1 MDKLT
6 RTIELETRA
15 ADDKAR
21 TIPAVVSTS
30 TSVDRG
36 GWTEILSHKKSAVDL
51 SRAPLPLL
59 TGHDTRSVNIGL
71 VETLHLDGNKLRG
84 MVRLGHSKEA
94 DNLWPDI
101 QSGVVRGLSVGYTV
115 DEWQPGDD
123 ENTEVAVRWQP
134 HELSIIGVGLDP
146 NAGFNRNQHTGKT
159 TMTEKTKSTDD
170 DIIVQPHARWLA
182 AEKNRRVE
190 VRQMFEIHTRSGGET
205 IRALMDD
212 CLDDTSCS
220 AEQAS
225 KLLLRALGER
235 SGDPVAGD
243 YRQILNGGS
252 MSQRDMQET
261 GRRAY
266 GDLTARDT
274 LGEFSDAAT
283 DAILQ
288 RGGIKLEKPH
298 VAAADCSRMRM
309 SDIAET
315 VLRQYGTRTSGMSRD
330 QIIRKAL
337 STRGLISTS
346 SSDFPALLEN
356 IASKAL
362 NAGFVETPAIYR
374 KIARTGSLPDFK
386 EARRVAL
393 SDFSDLEIVYENGEY
408 KYGQFS
414 DFKETLQLVTYG
426 KMFNI
431 SRQALVND
439 DLGALTNIPRGMAQ
453 AAARVI
459 DDQVVSVLTTNAA
472 LNQDSTALFHAD
484 HSNLVAPGSGSAP
497 SVTSL
502 DAGFVSMKTQQA
514 PQGAVLDITPTL
526 LIVPAALETTSR
538 TLVQAINDPSGT
550 TLAEPNPFR
559 GRLEV
564 VSTARLD
571 ADDPLQWYLSA
582 DPRVVDTLEIAF
594 LDSQE
599 TPYLESRDGW
609 SQDGIEYKVRLDCVA
624 GALDYRG
631 LYQND
636 GD

>member
-1 MDKLT
+1 MEKLT
-6 RTIELETRA
+6 RTIELEIRA

-21 TIPAVVSTS
+21 TIPAVVSTN
-30 TSVDRG
+30 TPVDRG

-51 SRAPLPLL
+51 SRAPIPLL

-71 VETLHLDGNKLRG
+71 VEKLHLDGNKLRG
-84 MVRLGHSKEA
+84 TVRLGHSKEA
-94 DNLWPDI
+94 DNIWPDI

-115 DEWQPGDD
+115 DTWEPGDD
-123 ENTEVAVRWQP
+123 ENTEIAVRWQP

-146 NAGFNRNQHTGKT
+146 NAGFNRSLTREN
-159 TMTEKTKSTDD
+159 TMPDENTEKTNVTP
-170 DIIVQPHARWLA
+170 PHERWLKQ
-182 AEKNRRVE
+182 EKARRE
-190 VRQMFEIHTRSGGET
+190 EIRTLFQMHRGVDD
-205 IRALMDD
+205 LMDD
-212 CLDDTSCS
+212 CLDDPAIT
-220 AEQAS
+220 ADVAS
-225 KLLLRALGER
+225 KRLLRALGER
-235 SGDPVAGD
+235 SSESLAGD
-243 YRQILNGGS
+243 YRQAGGGS
-252 MSQRDMQET
+252 MSVRDMADT
-261 GRRAY
+261 GRTAY
-266 GDLTARDT
+266 GDWTAKDT
-274 LGEFSDAAT
+274 LGEFADAAT
-283 DAILQ
+283 DGILQ

-315 VLRQYGTRTSGMSRD
+315 MLRQFSVRTSGMSRD
-330 QIIRKAL
+330 QLIRKAL
-337 STRGLISTS
+337 STRGLIGTS

-356 IASKAL
+356 IATKAL

-374 KIARTGSLPDFK
+374 EIARTGSLPDFK
-386 EARRVAL
+386 EASRVAL

-459 DDQVVSVLTTNAA
+459 DDQVVSVLTTNAV
-472 LNQDSTALFHAD
+472 LNQDSTALFHAN

-502 DAGFVSMKTQQA
+502 DAGFVAMATQTG
-514 PQGAVLDITPTL
+514 PQGSILDITPAL
-526 LIVPAALETTSR
+526 LIVPVALDATAR
-538 TLVQAINDPSGT
+538 TLINAVNDPAGT
-550 TLAEPNPFR
+550 TIAEPNPFS
-559 GRLEV
+559 GRLKV
-564 VSTARLD
+564 ISTARLD

-582 DPRVVDTLEIAF
+582 DPRVVDTIEVAF
-594 LDSQE
+594 LDGQE
-599 TPYLESRDGW
+599 APFLESKDGW
-609 SQDGIEYKVRLDCVA
+609 SQDGIEYKVRMDCVA
-624 GALDYRG
+624 GALDFRG

-636 GD
+636 GN